1 MKTVGMLIWFLVI
14 VVHANMSGKVKLL
27 NVWFLSLNFMFLR
40 YSCATKMCRL
50 PTYFWHFLFSVF
62 FSISFQNNGTRN
74 GFVYNTHIF
83 CRHLVIVEQVGT
95 LSVKTTCLE
104 GKEVLRHQK
113 NCGPRD
119 HGLRVTRKIVSII
132 GIDCAVTFHA
142 GIVPISNLIATGKLV
157 CALYQ
162 RNHLSCN

>member
-1 MKTVGMLIWFLVI
+1 MYVFEHEYLISCHLIWSVLCSLLYQEGSLKSI
-14 VVHANMSGKVKLL
+14 KVTLL
-27 NVWFLSLNFMFLR
+27 RCLSLEYL
-40 YSCATKMCRL
+40 
-50 PTYFWHFLFSVF
+50 
-62 FSISFQNNGTRN
+62 
-74 GFVYNTHIF
+74 NTHIF

-113 NCGPRD
+113 NYGPRD

-142 GIVPISNLIATGKLV
+142 GIVPILNLIATGKLV

-162 RNHLSCN
+162 RNTLVVISGVFLS